1 MGAHS
6 LSTRPAIGPLTRLVA
21 QLAIEFCD
29 AGSCLDVIRKLGRP
43 FTEKQIRSVM
53 RQVVSGVAYI
63 HGVTPPICHRDIK
76 AGNILLN
83 GKGEAKIGTHRAT
96 FS

>member
-1 MGAHS
+1 
-6 LSTRPAIGPLTRLVA
+6 
-21 QLAIEFCD
+21 
-29 AGSCLDVIRKLGRP
+29 
-43 FTEKQIRSVM
+43 M

-83 GKGEAKIGTHRAT
+83 GKGEAKIGAHPA
-96 FS
+96 SVY